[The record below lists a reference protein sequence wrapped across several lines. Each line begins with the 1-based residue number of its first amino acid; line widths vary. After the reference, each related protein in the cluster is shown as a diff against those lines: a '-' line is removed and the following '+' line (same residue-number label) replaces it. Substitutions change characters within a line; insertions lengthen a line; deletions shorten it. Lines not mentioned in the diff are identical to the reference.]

1 MMNSDQHTALRTPRQ
16 GFDFADV
23 DPRETSKAWNR
34 FLSNRNAPSL
44 PMTGVR
50 TVIYQ
55 SWVRSNTTGIKPDQ
69 FAAPSLERSAPL
81 AKSTYDQA
89 ELRRATQATMSRI
102 GDLLSGAEAMLLL
115 TDRDGVILETV
126 GDKSTLSK
134 ANKIN
139 LTVGGV
145 WSEHASG
152 TNGIGTALWTGLP
165 VYVHGE
171 EHFCE
176 GMKSW
181 SCAAAPI
188 RDPIDHSIIGVINLS
203 GLTGIFQKHNA
214 AFAAT
219 AARDIELV
227 LEQEQSLLNI
237 RLMEAIIGKF
247 PMGGQGQ
254 PENLAIVDRFGRLI
268 FSRNS
273 GVDVGRSDRDL
284 GLGAR
289 FLELPDGVSEERIRA
304 ALPRENICEEIR
316 LIEIDGSVKGAA
328 LVFKPKGFLR
338 PVTAMSR
345 PAVPPLPG
353 IEIGKTGLKIVGKSD
368 AILEALDTAH
378 RIASVNAPTL
388 IEGQT
393 GVGKELFARLIHSHM
408 DPEGAHRFHAI
419 NCGAMVP
426 QMFGDSLLRRGET
439 GETAP
444 ICLDEIGETTADTQ
458 LFLLRILEEHMTRLQ
473 DPHEGEFSLRLVSL
487 TNRVLLDEVE
497 AGRFRRDLFYRLS
510 SVILTIPPLCARG
523 EDVLLIAEYYNRK
536 ISIESGRDPLIIGS
550 QVQEV
555 LMAHTWPGN
564 VRELRNLMSALHCLA
579 KSRTVALAD
588 LQLEIITPSAP
599 KSGLPDAGTSS
610 DQRLAPAA
618 SLKDGEVMLI
628 ANALLHHQGNMSK
641 AAIAL
646 GISRP
651 TLYRKIQTYGLKTS

>member
-1 MMNSDQHTALRTPRQ
+1 MTSDLRTAIKPPRP

-23 DPRETSKAWNR
+23 NPHETSRAWSR
-34 FLSNRNAPSL
+34 FLANRNAPSL
-44 PMTGVR
+44 PITGVR
-50 TVIYQ
+50 SVIYQ

-69 FAAPSLERSAPL
+69 FAAPSLERSNL
-81 AKSTYDQA
+81 MAKSKFDQA
-89 ELRRATQATMSRI
+89 ELRRTAQATMARI

-152 TNGIGTALWTGLP
+152 TNGIGTALWTGQP

-176 GMKSW
+176 GMKAW

-188 RDPIDHSIIGVINLS
+188 RDPIDHSIIGVVNLS

-219 AARDIELV
+219 AARDIELA

-237 RLMEAIIGKF
+237 RLMEAIIGRF
-247 PMGGQGQ
+247 PSGSQG
-254 PENLAIVDRFGRLI
+254 PTDGLAIVDRFGRLI

-273 GVDVGRSDRDL
+273 RLIVGQSERDL

-289 FLELPDGVSEERIRA
+289 FLDLPEGISEESIFA
-304 ALPRENICEEIR
+304 ALPLEHGCEDIQM
-316 LIEIDGSVKGAA
+316 IEIDGAIKGAA
-328 LVFKPKGFLR
+328 LVFKTKAPFVTSTAVLR
-338 PVTAMSR
+338 PAAAT
-345 PAVPPLPG
+345 LPG
-353 IEIGKTGLKIVGKSD
+353 IAIGKTGLKIVGKSD
-368 AILEALDTAH
+368 VILEALDTAH
-378 RIASVNAPTL
+378 RVASAGEPTL

-393 GVGKELFARLIHSHM
+393 GVGKDLFARLIHLRM
-408 DPEGAHRFHAI
+408 DPDNTSPFRAI
-419 NCGAMVP
+419 NCGAMAP
-426 QMFGDSLLRRGET
+426 QMFDDGLFNPAAAGT
-439 GETAP
+439 VAP
-444 ICLDEIGETTADTQ
+444 LCLDEIGEASADAQ
-458 LFLLRILEEHMTRLQ
+458 LFLLRALEERMIRLHGP
-473 DPHEGEFSLRLVSL
+473 DTPEFSLRLLSM

-510 SVILTIPPLCARG
+510 AFVLTIPPLRVRG
-523 EDVLLIAEYYNRK
+523 EDILLIAEHFNRK
-536 ISIESGRDPLIIGS
+536 ISLDSGRELLVLGS
-550 QVQEV
+550 DVQDA

-564 VRELRNLMSALHCLA
+564 VRELRNLLSGLHCLA
-579 KSRTVALAD
+579 KSRNVSLAD
-588 LQLEIITPSAP
+588 LPLEIREPR
-599 KSGLPDAGTSS
+599 SGLLGAPVAP
-610 DQRLAPAA
+610 DQRVTNAA
-618 SLKDGEVMLI
+618 SLKHAEVVLI
-628 ANALLHHQGNMSK
+628 ENSLRHHHGNLSK

-651 TLYRKIQTYGLKTS
+651 TLYRKIQNYGIKAV